1 MKYVLLILGYV
12 FVLLVE
18 LSSAMVVP
26 YGLNRIFLIL
36 SVFVTLIM
44 GVYNLVSEKKW
55 KEAMKE
61 QMDRKI
67 EAEECGDKTDYPD
80 ILNMI
85 S

>member
-1 MKYVLLILGYV
+1 
-12 FVLLVE
+12 
-18 LSSAMVVP
+18 
-26 YGLNRIFLIL
+26 
-36 SVFVTLIM
+36 M